1 LRKCTYTVT
10 TGVFWISYQDLLQK
24 YQHFDRTRIFNDSW
38 HVTQKWTSLQVPWTV
53 DYHSTKFRLTLKEK
67 SPVVIVLAQLDSD
80 YFKGL
85 EGSYNFDLQF
95 RIESEDDDDNDY
107 IVRSHQNY
115 VMVRSV
121 STDIELDAGTYSV
134 FMKITATP
142 NINESLEE
150 LLPEFAK
157 DRREKLARVG
167 MSYDLAHAKG
177 IFVESEHEKE
187 ERVAGE
193 KAKKAKE
200 REKEK
205 QRLRAAALK
214 NWEKDKKF
222 HDRQRKIREKR
233 EKAESRRRAQ
243 GRFVS
248 RDDFADDNNGSMNA
262 ARGGSLDE
270 IPLESTRDGGQKD
283 RKDSKSDVPFRLR
296 SFNGEPITTE
306 SKDPTSALAPEESV
320 QAAQDLEQDSVAAA
334 VANIIDQVGRQDLA
348 NAEHTAKEDPASKVV
363 QPLDAMI
370 AEADAHTSTTQSEEA
385 TNTEAQPP
393 TPKIQVNGV
402 DAVTDVK
409 PLPKQPG
416 LSSPDAMDDIP
427 LLAGGNNDVPLA
439 PAATNGEAEEI
450 NKSDAEVNGTANA
463 KEVNGNRAILSESG
477 EDDNESIDTFP
488 SFDWRTDLD
497 MMSSSSD
504 GEDLPAPLRTKINQQ
519 RLPQPAQDGGNKEE
533 LDMGDLEPW
542 NAVCVVG
549 LRVYSLL
556 EGDGVVLEVVRP
568 SLVQMEEEEE
578 GGKDQGVSSRKVGLD
593 RDDPSK
599 SLVEVEGAVE
609 VEVEVD
615 GK

>member
-1 LRKCTYTVT
+1 
-10 TGVFWISYQDLLQK
+10 
-24 YQHFDRTRIFNDSW
+24 
-38 HVTQKWTSLQVPWTV
+38 
-53 DYHSTKFRLTLKEK
+53 LKEK

-121 STDIELDAGTYSV
+121 STDIELDAGTYSI

-150 LLPEFAK
+150 LLPGFAK

-187 ERVAGE
+187 QRIARE
-193 KAKKAKE
+193 KVKKAKE

-270 IPLESTRDGGQKD
+270 MPLESTKDGGQND
-283 RKDSKSDVPFRLR
+283 RKDSKHNVPFRLR

-306 SKDPTSALAPEESV
+306 SRDPTSALAPEESV
-320 QAAQDLEQDSVAAA
+320 QAAQDVEQDSVAAA
-334 VANIIDQVGRQDLA
+334 VADIIDQVGREDSA
-348 NAEHTAKEDPASKVV
+348 NAREDTAKEDPASKVV
-363 QPLDAMI
+363 QPLDAVI
-370 AEADAHTSTTQSEEA
+370 AEADAHTSAPQSEEA

-409 PLPKQPG
+409 PLPTQPA

-439 PAATNGEAEEI
+439 PDATNGEVDKTDTADG
-450 NKSDAEVNGTANA
+450 NVNGTVTTR
-463 KEVNGNRAILSESG
+463 EVNGNRTVLSEDG

-497 MMSSSSD
+497 MMSSSD
-504 GEDLPAPLRTKINQQ
+504 EDDLPAPLRPKINQQ
-519 RLPQPAQDGGNKEE
+519 GLPQPAAQDGGNKEE

-568 SLVQMEEEEE
+568 SLVQEEED
-578 GGKDQGVSSRKVGLD
+578 GDGDGKEQGVSSGKVGLD

-599 SLVEVEGAVE
+599 SLVEVEGAGA
-609 VEVEVD
+609 VEVD

>member
-1 LRKCTYTVT
+1 
-10 TGVFWISYQDLLQK
+10 
-24 YQHFDRTRIFNDSW
+24 
-38 HVTQKWTSLQVPWTV
+38 
-53 DYHSTKFRLTLKEK
+53 
-67 SPVVIVLAQLDSD
+67 
-80 YFKGL
+80 
-85 EGSYNFDLQF
+85 
-95 RIESEDDDDNDY
+95 
-107 IVRSHQNY
+107 
-115 VMVRSV
+115 
-121 STDIELDAGTYSV
+121 
-134 FMKITATP
+134 
-142 NINESLEE
+142 
-150 LLPEFAK
+150 
-157 DRREKLARVG
+157 

-177 IFVESEHEKE
+177 ILVESEHEKE
-187 ERVAGE
+187 HRLARE

-270 IPLESTRDGGQKD
+270 MPLESTKDGGQND
-283 RKDSKSDVPFRLR
+283 RKDSKHNVPFRLR

-306 SKDPTSALAPEESV
+306 SRDPTSALAPEESV
-320 QAAQDLEQDSVAAA
+320 QAAQDVEQDSVAAA
-334 VANIIDQVGRQDLA
+334 VADIIDQVGREDSA
-348 NAEHTAKEDPASKVV
+348 NAREDTAKEDLASKVV
-363 QPLDAMI
+363 QPLDAVI
-370 AEADAHTSTTQSEEA
+370 AEADAHTSAPQSEEA

-409 PLPKQPG
+409 PLPSQPA

-439 PAATNGEAEEI
+439 PGATYGEADKTDTADG
-450 NKSDAEVNGTANA
+450 NVNGTVSTR
-463 KEVNGNRAILSESG
+463 EVNGNRIVLSEDG

-504 GEDLPAPLRTKINQQ
+504 GEDDSSAPSGPR
-519 RLPQPAQDGGNKEE
+519 
-533 LDMGDLEPW
+533 
-542 NAVCVVG
+542 
-549 LRVYSLL
+549 
-556 EGDGVVLEVVRP
+556 
-568 SLVQMEEEEE
+568 
-578 GGKDQGVSSRKVGLD
+578 
-593 RDDPSK
+593 
-599 SLVEVEGAVE
+599 
-609 VEVEVD
+609 
-615 GK
+615 